1 MANKRDTFM
10 NYYDDHHHSF
20 DEIVKSVSQNVEE
33 SLESLVQ
40 LKDLRHLDISQV
52 SKIQSDLFQEK
63 KLSCKSSKTRITTSL
78 PSSAMRLKESS
89 WNLLNSW
96 RGS

>member
-1 MANKRDTFM
+1 M
-10 NYYDDHHHSF
+10 NYYDDHHHRF

-52 SKIQSDLFQEK
+52 SKIQSDLLEEK
-63 KLSCKSSKTRITTSL
+63 NLQLKL
-78 PSSAMRLKESS
+78 
-89 WNLLNSW
+89 
-96 RGS
+96 

>member
-1 MANKRDTFM
+1 M

-40 LKDLRHLDISQV
+40 LKDLRHLDVSQV
-52 SKIQSDLFQEK
+52 SKIQSDLLQEK
-63 KLSCKSSKTRITTSL
+63 NLSCKSSKNTNHYFSPL
-78 PSSAMRLKESS
+78 QCNEAQGVFVEPSQFLERLVIALTK
-89 WNLLNSW
+89 
-96 RGS
+96 

>member
-1 MANKRDTFM
+1 M

-52 SKIQSDLFQEK
+52 SKIQSDLLQEK
-63 KLSCKSSKTRITTSL
+63 NLSCKSSKNTNHYFSPL
-78 PSSAMRLKESS
+78 QCNEAQGVFVEPSQFLERLVIALTK
-89 WNLLNSW
+89 
-96 RGS
+96 

>member
-1 MANKRDTFM
+1 M
-10 NYYDDHHHSF
+10 NYYYDHHHSF

-52 SKIQSDLFQEK
+52 SKIQSDLLQEK
-63 KLSCKSSKTRITTSL
+63 NLSCKSSKNTNHYFSPL
-78 PSSAMRLKESS
+78 QCNEAQGVFVEPSQFLERLVIALTK
-89 WNLLNSW
+89 
-96 RGS
+96 

>member
-1 MANKRDTFM
+1 M

-20 DEIVKSVSQNVEE
+20 DEIVKLVSQNVEE

-52 SKIQSDLFQEK
+52 SKIQSDLLQEK
-63 KLSCKSSKTRITTSL
+63 NLSCKSSKNTNHSFYPLQCNEAQGIFVE
-78 PSSAMRLKESS
+78 PSQFLERLVIALTK
-89 WNLLNSW
+89 
-96 RGS
+96 